1 MVPISEW
8 VSNCPIS
15 RPINVGLRVDWDMNG
30 LLWNHEYG
38 FFFAPVDEMLPI
50 RPPAQR
56 WGF

>member
-1 MVPISEW
+1 MSDW

-30 LLWNHEYG
+30 LLWNHDYG

-50 RPPAQR
+50 RPPTQR
-56 WGF
+56 WGV